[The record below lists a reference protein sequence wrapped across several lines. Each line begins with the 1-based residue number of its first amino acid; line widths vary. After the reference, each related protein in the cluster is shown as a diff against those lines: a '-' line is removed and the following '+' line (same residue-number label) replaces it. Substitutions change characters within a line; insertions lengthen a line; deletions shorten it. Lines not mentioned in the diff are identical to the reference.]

1 MIGTILKYVIVFL
14 LVSFLGAFVLWLFGY
29 MGSPSILD
37 KKLIVKSYA
46 VACKDPQSGKV
57 SVGYMSDFMDDGNGT
72 VQSLQDMSKNF
83 QNNCKDFNSALVAK
97 KDN

>member
-1 MIGTILKYVIVFL
+1 MSTILKYVIAIL
-14 LVSFLGAFVLWLFGY
+14 LVSFLGAFILWLFGY
-29 MGSPSILD
+29 MGSSSILD
-37 KKLIVKSYA
+37 KRLIVKSYA

-57 SVGYMSDFMDDGNGT
+57 SIGYMSDFMDDGNGT

-83 QNNCKDFNSALVAK
+83 QKNCKDLDSALVVK

>member
-1 MIGTILKYVIVFL
+1 MIKTILKYVIAIL
-14 LVSFLGAFVLWLFGY
+14 LLSLFGAFILWLFGY

-37 KKLIVKSYA
+37 KKLIVRSYA

-57 SVGYMSDFMDDGNGT
+57 SMGYMSDFMDDGNGT

-83 QNNCKDFNSALVAK
+83 QKNCKNLDSALVVK